1 MIHLNVIGVPREATG
16 AETPSDRLPIP
27 LRIAE
32 VRAITAPPVAQPIPG
47 HLCEQCLDAPAVV
60 LVSAPWGGQMG
71 VCDQCQQARVVAA
84 LPVLTAR
91 EGQQTIWHT
100 IGDSDHL
107 ATYRATAEIPLPAWW
122 DRCVS
127 AAPARVCVCGS
138 YRLIWGEDDEE

>member
-1 MIHLNVIGVPREATG
+1 MMPLNMIGVPREATG
-16 AETPSDRLPIP
+16 AETSSNRLPIP
-27 LRIAE
+27 LHIAE
-32 VRAITAPPVAQPIPG
+32 DRASTTPPVAQPIPG
-47 HLCEQCLDAPAVV
+47 HLCEECLDAPAVA

-71 VCDQCQQARVVAA
+71 VCDPCQQARAVAT

-100 IGDSDHL
+100 IDAPDLL
-107 ATYRATAEIPLPAWW
+107 AAYRAAAATPLPTWW

-138 YRLIWGEDDEE
+138 YRLIWGEDEEA

>member
-60 LVSAPWGGQMG
+60 LVSAPWGGQ
-71 VCDQCQQARVVAA
+71 ARVVAA

-100 IGDSDHL
+100 IGDPDRL

>member
-1 MIHLNVIGVPREATG
+1 MIHLNVIGVPREAMG

-32 VRAITAPPVAQPIPG
+32 VRAITAPPVTQPIPG

-100 IGDSDHL
+100 IGDPRPSGDLSCHRRDPTPSVVGSVRVGCSCACL
-107 ATYRATAEIPLPAWW
+107 RLWELPI
-122 DRCVS
+122 DLGRG
-127 AAPARVCVCGS
+127 R
-138 YRLIWGEDDEE
+138 